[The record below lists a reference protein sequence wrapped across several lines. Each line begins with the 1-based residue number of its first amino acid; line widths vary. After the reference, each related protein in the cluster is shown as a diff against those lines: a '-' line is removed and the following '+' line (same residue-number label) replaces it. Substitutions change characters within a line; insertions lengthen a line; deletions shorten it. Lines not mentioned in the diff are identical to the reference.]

1 MKINLTECQLFI
13 IRLLCCPPH
22 QPTASTSQ
30 ATHYTETFSQEK
42 ITLTLLDALNKWKIH
57 QNVYLN
63 NTFQWSFSAC
73 VVFWWGFKRKA
84 SVNFEF
90 VDWGEGSSIMMALL
104 YRNHNLLSVSPGYI
118 TAHFDTYSHKNPFLT
133 NQSRHK
139 IKIIWKLT
147 PDFTAPLSFTF
158 LA

>member
-13 IRLLCCPPH
+13 IRLLCRPPH

-42 ITLTLLDALNKWKIH
+42 ITLTLLDALNKYDIP
-57 QNVYLN
+57 QNVHLN
-63 NTFQWSFSAC
+63 NTFQWIFSAY

>member
-1 MKINLTECQLFI
+1 MV
-13 IRLLCCPPH
+13 
-22 QPTASTSQ
+22 
-30 ATHYTETFSQEK
+30 
-42 ITLTLLDALNKWKIH
+42 ALNKWKIH
-57 QNVYLN
+57 QNVHLN
-63 NTFQWSFSAC
+63 NTFQWSFSAY

-104 YRNHNLLSVSPGYI
+104 YRNHNLLCVSPGYI

-139 IKIIWKLT
+139 IKII
-147 PDFTAPLSFTF
+147 
-158 LA
+158 